1 VTIPFIAAG
10 VSGTVPGVTTTGG
23 VAVGVF
29 EKVML
34 AIAILVA
41 NGVLL
46 FVILRFLLWLAFP
59 GKRDGEDAVVAVPRA
74 AGGALAAPAG
84 AGGAVPIAAAMA
96 TAAPAERSD
105 PPAAS
110 GMPVLATPL
119 GRPRAYPHRLLIG
132 LPVILALFA
141 GGVWLGSVVGG
152 SGSAAAA
159 THTIHVKGRVITVNH
174 RTVVR
179 VPGQIVVVKKG
190 SVISVPETT
199 VPLPAHVVTHVIKRT
214 ITTVLPGKTSTV
226 VTTVVIPTTVF
237 DTGTTTTVT
246 ETTTETVTSATS
258 TTSTSATT

>member
-1 VTIPFIAAG
+1 
-10 VSGTVPGVTTTGG
+10 
-23 VAVGVF
+23 VGVF
-29 EKVML
+29 AKVLL

-59 GKRDGEDAVVAVPRA
+59 GRHDDEETVVAARPA
-74 AGGALAAPAG
+74 AGAALAASAEAG
-84 AGGAVPIAAAMA
+84 EGATLGAAMP
-96 TAAPAERSD
+96 TVPLAPE
-105 PPAAS
+105 PAAS
-110 GMPVLATPL
+110 PPTPGMPVLATTSA

-179 VPGQIVVVKKG
+179 VPAQTVRVKKG
-190 SVISVPETT
+190 SIISVPETT

-214 ITTVLPGKTSTV
+214 ITTTLPAKTSTV
-226 VTTVVIPTTVF
+226 VTTVAIPTTVY

-246 ETTTETVTSATS
+246 ETTTETVTTDTS

>member
-1 VTIPFIAAG
+1 M
-10 VSGTVPGVTTTGG
+10 
-23 VAVGVF
+23 GVF

-59 GKRDGEDAVVAVPRA
+59 GNRDEAETFVAARPATA
-74 AGGALAAPAG
+74 AALAGPADAGEAAP
-84 AGGAVPIAAAMA
+84 VAAMA
-96 TAAPAERSD
+96 TVPLAAE
-105 PPAAS
+105 PAAS
-110 GMPVLATPL
+110 PPGPGMSVLAPTPV

-174 RTVVR
+174 RTEVR
-179 VPGQIVVVKKG
+179 VPAQTVVVKKG
-190 SVISVPETT
+190 SIISVPATT
-199 VPLPAHVVTHVIKRT
+199 VRLPAHVVTHIVKRT
-214 ITTVLPGKTSTV
+214 FTTVLPGTTHTV
-226 VTTVVIPTTVF
+226 VTTVAFPTTVT
-237 DTGTTTTVT
+237 DTSPAVTVT
-246 ETTTETVTSATS
+246 ETATETVTATDTG

>member
-1 VTIPFIAAG
+1 
-10 VSGTVPGVTTTGG
+10 
-23 VAVGVF
+23 VGVF

-59 GKRDGEDAVVAVPRA
+59 GKRDGDDAVVAVRTA
-74 AGGALAAPAG
+74 AGGALAVPAD
-84 AGGAVPIAAAMA
+84 AGEAAPIAAAMA
-96 TAAPAERSD
+96 TAAGPAEPTD
-105 PPAAS
+105 PPSAS
-110 GMPVLATPL
+110 GMPVLATPV

-179 VPGQIVVVKKG
+179 VPAQTVVVKKG

-214 ITTVLPGKTSTV
+214 VTTVLPGKTSTV

-246 ETTTETVTSATS
+246 ETTTETVTSDTT

>member
-1 VTIPFIAAG
+1 
-10 VSGTVPGVTTTGG
+10 
-23 VAVGVF
+23 VGVF

-59 GKRDGEDAVVAVPRA
+59 GRRDGEEAVVAARPA
-74 AGGALAAPAG
+74 AAIAFPTPAEAGEAAP
-84 AGGAVPIAAAMA
+84 VAAAMA
-96 TAAPAERSD
+96 TVPPKPAEP
-105 PPAAS
+105 PPAA
-110 GMPVLATPL
+110 GMPVLATAPL

-179 VPGQIVVVKKG
+179 VPAQTVRVKKG
-190 SVISVPETT
+190 SIISVPETT

-214 ITTVLPGKTSTV
+214 ITTTLPGKTHTV
-226 VTTVVIPTTVF
+226 VTTVSIPTTVY
-237 DTGTTTTVT
+237 DTGPTTTVT
-246 ETTTETVTSATS
+246 ETTTEKVTTDTS
-258 TTSTSATT
+258 TTSTSSST

>member
-1 VTIPFIAAG
+1 MGI
-10 VSGTVPGVTTTGG
+10 
-23 VAVGVF
+23 F

-59 GKRDGEDAVVAVPRA
+59 GRRDGEEALVAARPA
-74 AGGALAAPAG
+74 AAGALATSAEAGEAAP
-84 AGGAVPIAAAMA
+84 VAAAMA
-96 TAAPAERSD
+96 TVPPEPATPAPA
-105 PPAAS
+105 P
-110 GMPVLATPL
+110 GMPVLATAPL

-179 VPGQIVVVKKG
+179 VPAQTVRVKKG
-190 SVISVPETT
+190 SIISVPATT
-199 VPLPAHVVTHVIKRT
+199 VPLPALVKTDIVKRT
-214 ITTVLPGKTSTV
+214 VVKVHRLPAKTTTVVS
-226 VTTVVIPTTVF
+226 TVVIPTTVV
-237 DTGTTTTVT
+237 DPGSTVTATETVTTTVT
-246 ETTTETVTSATS
+246 SDTT
-258 TTSTSATT
+258 TTSTSSTT

>member
-1 VTIPFIAAG
+1 M
-10 VSGTVPGVTTTGG
+10 
-23 VAVGVF
+23 GVF

-59 GKRDGEDAVVAVPRA
+59 GRRDGDEAVVAVRPA
-74 AGGALAAPAG
+74 AGAALASPAG
-84 AGGAVPIAAAMA
+84 AGETAPVGAAMA
-96 TAAPAERSD
+96 AASVPSEPAGR
-105 PPAAS
+105 PPAP
-110 GMPVLATPL
+110 GMPVLATAPL

-159 THTIHVKGRVITVNH
+159 TRTIHVKGRVITVNH

-179 VPGQIVVVKKG
+179 VPAQTVVVKKG

-199 VPLPAHVVTHVIKRT
+199 VPLPAHVVTHVIKT
-214 ITTVLPGKTSTV
+214 LPV
-226 VTTVVIPTTVF
+226 
-237 DTGTTTTVT
+237 
-246 ETTTETVTSATS
+246 
-258 TTSTSATT
+258 

>member
-1 VTIPFIAAG
+1 
-10 VSGTVPGVTTTGG
+10 
-23 VAVGVF
+23 VGVF

-59 GKRDGEDAVVAVPRA
+59 GRRDGDEAVVAARPA
-74 AGGALAAPAG
+74 AGAALAAPADPG
-84 AGGAVPIAAAMA
+84 EAATSAAA
-96 TAAPAERSD
+96 TAPVPLEPAEPS
-105 PPAAS
+105 PAP
-110 GMPVLATPL
+110 GMPVLATTPV

-179 VPGQIVVVKKG
+179 VPAQTVRVKKG
-190 SVISVPETT
+190 SIISVPATT
-199 VPLPAHVVTHVIKRT
+199 VPLPALV
-214 ITTVLPGKTSTV
+214 KTDIIRRTV
-226 VTTVVIPTTVF
+226 VKVHRLPAKTTTVVSTVEIPTTIV
-237 DTGTTTTVT
+237 DPGSTVT
-246 ETTTETVTSATS
+246 ATETVTETVTSDTS
-258 TTSTSATT
+258 TTSTSSTT

>member
-1 VTIPFIAAG
+1 
-10 VSGTVPGVTTTGG
+10 
-23 VAVGVF
+23 VGVF
-29 EKVML
+29 AKILL

-59 GKRDGEDAVVAVPRA
+59 GRHDEEETTLA
-74 AGGALAAPAG
+74 AQPATGAALAASAEAG
-84 AGGAVPIAAAMA
+84 ETAPLGAAMA
-96 TAAPAERSD
+96 TVPLAPE
-105 PPAAS
+105 PAAS
-110 GMPVLATPL
+110 PPTPGMPVLATTSA

-179 VPGQIVVVKKG
+179 VPAQTVVVKKG

-246 ETTTETVTSATS
+246 ETTTQTVTTDTS